1 LWYNGSAAARSNAD
15 RNGKGSVKTVGRFF
29 LCARHWKLFLLI
41 FCTGLLGPRLPAL
54 VQAFAASGTAREAAG
69 LAGQVLTAVGA
80 LGWLA
85 WLGSVGMFLNA
96 RNRPAKSGPIRFFQF
111 ALIFIG
117 AYLLALDVFVPGSSG
132 LMTAA
137 GAAAMDT
144 FTFLSFY
151 VALPLVTGLCVLYAF
166 YFDAKNLV
174 MAESPGPVGFRGYV
188 GSFALI
194 LFFPVGVW
202 FVQPGIN
209 RLYAQSR
216 EAQAG
221 VQPRGLP

>member
-1 LWYNGSAAARSNAD
+1 M
-15 RNGKGSVKTVGRFF
+15 VKIIGRFF
-29 LCARHWKLFLLI
+29 LRARHWQLFLLI

-54 VQAFAASGTAREAAG
+54 VRAFTASKTGLEAAG
-69 LAGQVLTAVGA
+69 LALTAVGA

-96 RNRPAKSGPIRFFQF
+96 RNRPAKSGPSRFFQF

-117 AYLLALDVFVPGSSG
+117 AYLLALDVFVPGSSA
-132 LMTAA
+132 LMSAA

-144 FTFLSFY
+144 FTFLIFY
-151 VALPLVTGLCVLYAF
+151 VALPLVTGLCALYAF

-174 MAESPGPVGFRGYV
+174 MADRPGPVGFRDYV
-188 GSFALI
+188 CSFALI

-216 EAQAG
+216 ETQAG
-221 VQPRGLP
+221 IQPPGLP

>member
-1 LWYNGSAAARSNAD
+1 M
-15 RNGKGSVKTVGRFF
+15 VKTIGRFF
-29 LCARHWKLFLLI
+29 LRARHWQLFLLI

-54 VQAFAASGTAREAAG
+54 VQAFTASGTAREAGG

-96 RNRPAKSGPIRFFQF
+96 RNRPVKSGPSRFFQF
-111 ALIFIG
+111 ALIFVG
-117 AYLLALDVFVPGSSG
+117 VYLLALDVFVPGSSA
-132 LMTAA
+132 LMSAA

-144 FTFLSFY
+144 FALLNFY
-151 VALPLVTGLCVLYAF
+151 VALPLVTVLCALYAF
-166 YFDAKNLV
+166 YFDAKNLA
-174 MAESPGPVGFRGYV
+174 MAERSGPVGFRDYAGP
-188 GSFALI
+188 FLLI

-209 RLYAQSR
+209 RLYGQSGEGGR
-216 EAQAG
+216 QAA
-221 VQPRGLP
+221 R

>member
-1 LWYNGSAAARSNAD
+1 M
-15 RNGKGSVKTVGRFF
+15 VKTVGRFF
-29 LCARHWKLFLLI
+29 LRARHWQLFLLI

-54 VQAFAASGTAREAAG
+54 AQAFGASGTAREAGG

-96 RNRPAKSGPIRFFQF
+96 RNRPSKSGPSRFIQF

-117 AYLLALDVFVPGSSG
+117 AYLLALDVFVPGSSA
-132 LMTAA
+132 LTSAA
-137 GAAAMDT
+137 GATSMGT
-144 FTFLSFY
+144 FAFLIFY
-151 VALPLVTGLCVLYAF
+151 VALPLVTVLCALYAF

-174 MAESPGPVGFRGYV
+174 MAERPGPVGFRDYAGP
-188 GSFALI
+188 FALI
-194 LFFPVGVW
+194 LFFPLGVW

-209 RLYAQSR
+209 RLYAQTK
-216 EAQAG
+216 EA
-221 VQPRGLP
+221 PRHSA